1 MLLRVKTH
9 DHSMDYSP
17 CFCDILSLTPVIGH
31 GPWRWTP
38 GWGRVLQC
46 GLGCSLVGD
55 MYRVSGEMH
64 GDVGSGEGTDATGLF
79 SFSLEP
85 TLEDM

>member
-1 MLLRVKTH
+1 M
-9 DHSMDYSP
+9 
-17 CFCDILSLTPVIGH
+17 
-31 GPWRWTP
+31 GPGGGLQAR
-38 GWGRVLQC
+38 GRVFQC
-46 GLGCSLVGD
+46 GLGYSLVGD

>member
-1 MLLRVKTH
+1 
-9 DHSMDYSP
+9 
-17 CFCDILSLTPVIGH
+17 
-31 GPWRWTP
+31 
-38 GWGRVLQC
+38 
-46 GLGCSLVGD
+46 